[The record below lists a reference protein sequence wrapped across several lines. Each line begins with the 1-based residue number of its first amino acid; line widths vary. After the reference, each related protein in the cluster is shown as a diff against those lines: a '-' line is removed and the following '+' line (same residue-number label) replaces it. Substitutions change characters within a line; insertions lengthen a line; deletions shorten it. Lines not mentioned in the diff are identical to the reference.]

1 MEFSRQT
8 SSIVQKVIE
17 KNFPGEEPSTP
28 ITDVGDAGAG
38 QEISRE
44 ETQPEPQE
52 PEADMDALMAE
63 LDSAPQK
70 GDLITGRV
78 VSTSKDGVMVD
89 IGAKSDGLIPT
100 HELDADDDLQA
111 GDEVEVILLKPGNE
125 ENLALLSKR
134 RADYEKNWQQLL
146 EHYQSGT
153 VLEAMVK
160 DSVKGG
166 LVVDLGVEGFVPAS
180 HVMTKRRDLRGF
192 VGQILKFKII
202 DIDRKRNK
210 LILSNRQAVDEERQL
225 KRQETWA
232 NLEEGKILPGVV
244 RRITDFGAFV
254 DLGGID
260 GLLHVTDIAW
270 RRLRHPPEALKAGEK
285 IDVLVLEIDQEREKI
300 SLGLKQLLPDPWKKA
315 ARNYRTGKVVK
326 GTVTR
331 IVPSC
336 AFVQLEEGIEGV
348 IPVSE
353 VSDGRINSPDE
364 VLHVGQEVEVKVLQV
379 RARQRRMSLSL
390 KDAAKEQ
397 EKREYRQFMSNQRPE
412 TVTLGDVFGE
422 LLREKEQGEKTD
434 GAPTATEPVPD
445 VAVVDVADVPP
456 SDDRDTA
463 VEETAPPD
471 SADDETASDVSLP
484 QADEDTASEDSSG
497 EVDGEDDI
505 SASPS

>member
-1 MEFSRQT
+1 
-8 SSIVQKVIE
+8 
-17 KNFPGEEPSTP
+17 
-28 ITDVGDAGAG
+28 
-38 QEISRE
+38 
-44 ETQPEPQE
+44 
-52 PEADMDALMAE
+52 
-63 LDSAPQK
+63 
-70 GDLITGRV
+70 
-78 VSTSKDGVMVD
+78 
-89 IGAKSDGLIPT
+89 
-100 HELDADDDLQA
+100 
-111 GDEVEVILLKPGNE
+111 
-125 ENLALLSKR
+125 
-134 RADYEKNWQQLL
+134 
-146 EHYQSGT
+146 
-153 VLEAMVK
+153 
-160 DSVKGG
+160 
-166 LVVDLGVEGFVPAS
+166 
-180 HVMTKRRDLRGF
+180 
-192 VGQILKFKII
+192 
-202 DIDRKRNK
+202 
-210 LILSNRQAVDEERQL
+210 
-225 KRQETWA
+225 
-232 NLEEGKILPGVV
+232 V

-270 RRLRHPPEALKAGEK
+270 RRLRHPSEALKAGEK